1 VRPRTVR
8 QAHAVADLCDELSG
22 FFTRLHRPESA
33 VWLVD
38 KADALRTAT
47 DASEVRDRCRRV
59 RSVLSQGWGGPGDL
73 TVTTTEGAVDGPADD
88 RYRALLHEACARA
101 APYPDW
107 LRWVVPYAVVAIAVV
122 AAAIFHIVALDTA
135 RGGSARFPRGR
146 APTDGLRV
154 LARLPTAATAA
165 GRPGFRPARVVVP
178 LWSRPAQWGAPT
190 SCSSRHGGDRGS
202 SGVVPRS

>member
-38 KADALRTAT
+38 TADALRTAT

-122 AAAIFHIVALDTA
+122 AAAIFHIVWLWILLGVAALAFLVVVLRLTVFASWRD
-135 RGGSARFPRGR
+135 SPRRRQRR
-146 APTDGLRV
+146 ADRDSGLR
-154 LARLPTAATAA
+154 
-165 GRPGFRPARVVVP
+165 G
-178 LWSRPAQWGAPT
+178 
-190 SCSSRHGGDRGS
+190 
-202 SGVVPRS
+202 